1 MKFDKKEL
9 INLLEE
15 GKSSEDIVKEFTNA
29 LNAAEKEHKL
39 EIQKAEARKKLREDY
54 TDDLAALLVKLCD
67 DLGLD
72 FKGSDLMDYAAKTIE
87 RFDSVSDIRRKR
99 YEDAGWT
106 VEVDECKK
114 TPHGYTSY
122 FKAYKRSK

>member
-15 GKSSEDIVKEFTNA
+15 GKSSEDIAKEFTNA

-39 EIQKAEARKKLREDY
+39 ATQKKEAREKLKEDY
-54 TDDLAALLVKLCD
+54 ADDLAALLVKLSD

-72 FKGSDLMDYAAKTIE
+72 FKGSDLMDYAAKTID
-87 RFDSVSDIRRKR
+87 RFDSASLAKKKID
-99 YEDAGWT
+99 GWT
-106 VEVDECKK
+106 VDADEYKK
-114 TPHGYTSY
+114 TPHGCSYY
-122 FKAYKRSK
+122 FKAHKRG